1 MSTKPLHFAGHE
13 RAGLVGVAGKADV
26 GADGSE
32 RLPSLGLTDIT
43 YAQTR
48 VIDVPPDMLERAR
61 IVTGRN
67 QDDPVANAYK
77 VLRTQVL
84 QRLVAHDWRTVA
96 VVSPA
101 AGEGKTL
108 TAINLAIHL
117 ASTRSHT
124 CLLVDADWRRPSVHR
139 YFGYTPTHDV
149 YDCVRGQCS
158 VEEALINPGLPRFC
172 VLPCREPV
180 PDASEQLAGLSSF
193 VKELAGRYANRI
205 VLFDLPPLLATD
217 DAMSFL
223 PLVDCALL
231 VVEEG
236 RTQRADVVRSI
247 ELIGAERLLGTVL
260 NKSSQTPAR
269 Y

>member
-1 MSTKPLHFAGHE
+1 MSTNPLHFAGHE
-13 RAGLVGVAGKADV
+13 RAGLVGVAAKADA
-26 GADGSE
+26 GDNSADRMP
-32 RLPSLGLTDIT
+32 RLDLADIT
-43 YAQTR
+43 YTQTR
-48 VIDVPPDMLERAR
+48 VVDVPPNVLEQAR
-61 IVTGRN
+61 IVTSRDGN
-67 QDDPVANAYK
+67 DPVANAYK

-108 TAINLAIHL
+108 TAINLGLHL

-124 CLLVDADWRRPSVHR
+124 ALLVDADWRRPSVHR
-139 YFGYTPTHDV
+139 YFGYTPEHDV

-158 VEEALINPGLPRFC
+158 IEDALINPGLPRFC

-180 PDASEQLAGLSSF
+180 PDASEQLAGMGGF
-193 VKELAGRYANRI
+193 VKELADRYANRI

-217 DAMSFL
+217 DAMGFL

-236 RTQRADVVRSI
+236 RTQRADIVRSI
-247 ELIGAERLLGTVL
+247 ELIGAEKLLGTVL
-260 NKSSQTPAR
+260 NKSSRLPAR

>member
-1 MSTKPLHFAGHE
+1 MSTKPLHFAGQE
-13 RAGLVGVAGKADV
+13 RAGPVGVAAKVEV
-26 GADGSE
+26 GATTPDRMP
-32 RLPSLGLTDIT
+32 RLDPADIT
-43 YAQTR
+43 YTQTR
-48 VIDVPPDMLERAR
+48 VVNVPPNVLEQAR
-61 IVTGRN
+61 IVTSRD
-67 QDDPVANAYK
+67 QHDAVANAYK

-84 QRLVAHDWRTVA
+84 QRLVARDWRTVA

-108 TAINLAIHL
+108 TAINLGLHL

-124 CLLVDADWRRPSVHR
+124 ALLVDADWRRPSVHR
-139 YFGYTPTHDV
+139 YFGYTPTRDV
-149 YDCVRGQCS
+149 YDCVRGHCA
-158 VEEALINPGLPRFC
+158 VDEALINPGVPRFC

-180 PDASEQLAGLSSF
+180 PEASEQLAGLGSF
-193 VKELAGRYANRI
+193 VKELADRYSNRI

-236 RTQRADVVRSI
+236 RTQRADIIRSI
-247 ELIGAERLLGTVL
+247 ELIGPERLLGTVL
-260 NKSSQTPAR
+260 NKSSQPPPR

>member
-13 RAGLVGVAGKADV
+13 RPGLVGVAGKADV
-26 GADGSE
+26 EGHE
-32 RLPSLGLTDIT
+32 RLPRVDLADVT
-43 YAQTR
+43 YTQTR
-48 VIDVPPDMLERAR
+48 VIDVPPSVLEQSR

-67 QDDPVANAYK
+67 QDDPVTNAYK

-84 QRLVAHDWRTVA
+84 QRLVAHDWRTIA

-124 CLLVDADWRRPSVHR
+124 ALLVDADWRRPSVHR

-149 YDCVRGQCS
+149 YDCARGECS
-158 VEEALINPGLPRFC
+158 VEDALINPGLPRFC

-180 PDASEQLAGLSSF
+180 PNASEQLAGLGPF
-193 VKELAGRYANRI
+193 VKELANRYANRI
-205 VLFDLPPLLATD
+205 VLFDLPPLLVSD

-247 ELIGAERLLGTVL
+247 ELIGSERLLGTVL
-260 NKSSQTPAR
+260 NKSSRAPAR

>member
-1 MSTKPLHFAGHE
+1 MSTKPLQFGGHE
-13 RAGLVGVAGKADV
+13 RTGLVGVAGQGDV
-26 GADGSE
+26 AGDASE
-32 RLPSLGLTDIT
+32 RMPRFDVADIIYT
-43 YAQTR
+43 QTR
-48 VIDVPPDMLERAR
+48 VVDVPPNVLEQVR

-124 CLLVDADWRRPSVHR
+124 ALLVDADWRRPSVHR

-149 YDCVRGQCS
+149 YDCVRGKCS
-158 VEEALINPGLPRFC
+158 LEEALINPGVPRFC

-180 PDASEQLAGLSSF
+180 PDASERLAGLGPF
-193 VKELAGRYANRI
+193 VKELGNRYANRI

-236 RTQRADVVRSI
+236 RTQRADIVRSI
-247 ELIGAERLLGTVL
+247 EVIGAERLLGTVL
-260 NKSSQTPAR
+260 NKSAQAPAR

>member
-13 RAGLVGVAGKADV
+13 RAGLVGVAGKVDV
-26 GADGSE
+26 GDSE
-32 RLPSLGLTDIT
+32 RMPGSGLTDIT
-43 YAQTR
+43 YTQTR
-48 VIDVPPDMLERAR
+48 VIDVPPGVLEQAR

-67 QDDPVANAYK
+67 QDDPVTNAYK

-84 QRLVAHDWRTVA
+84 QRLIAHDWRTVA

-108 TAINLAIHL
+108 TAINLGLHL

-124 CLLVDADWRRPSVHR
+124 ALVVDADWRRPSVHR

-158 VEEALINPGLPRFC
+158 FEQALINPGVPRFC

-180 PDASEQLAGLSSF
+180 PDASEQLAGLGPF
-193 VKELAGRYANRI
+193 VKELSNRYANRI

-260 NKSSQTPAR
+260 NKSSHTPAR

>member
-13 RAGLVGVAGKADV
+13 RAGLVGVAAKADA
-26 GADGSE
+26 GADSMP
-32 RLPSLGLTDIT
+32 RLDLADIT
-43 YAQTR
+43 YTQTR
-48 VIDVPPDMLERAR
+48 VVDVPQTVLEQAR
-61 IVTGRN
+61 IVTSRDRN
-67 QDDPVANAYK
+67 DPLANAYK

-108 TAINLAIHL
+108 TAINLGIYL

-124 CLLVDADWRRPSVHR
+124 ALLVDADWRRPSVHR
-139 YFGYTPTHDV
+139 YFGYTPEHDV

-158 VEEALINPGLPRFC
+158 VEDALINPGLPRFC

-180 PDASEQLAGLSSF
+180 PDASEQLAGMSAF
-193 VKELAGRYANRI
+193 VKELADRYANRI

-217 DAMSFL
+217 DAMGFL

-236 RTQRADVVRSI
+236 RTQRADIIRSI
-247 ELIGAERLLGTVL
+247 ELIGAEKLLGTVL
-260 NKSSQTPAR
+260 NKSSRLPAR